1 MNKTTLSTALIS
13 IVMLCVV
20 TSAPAHSENS
30 SVTAQDV
37 RKDAQDLLNTL
48 QQYTVEQRDQAVD
61 EAEQA
66 LKKLDE
72 RIDELEIRVNRNWD
86 DMSQSARRKAE
97 GSLKALREQRN
108 ALAERYGRFK
118 NSSSRAWEQMKKG
131 FSDTYQT
138 MSGSL
143 QKAWSEYEA
152 DSE

>member
-1 MNKTTLSTALIS
+1 MGKNTLSARLIS
-13 IVMLCVV
+13 IVTLCIV
-20 TSAPAHSENS
+20 TIAPAYADNT

-66 LKKLDE
+66 LKKLDK
-72 RIDELEIRVNRNWD
+72 RIDDLETQIHRKWD
-86 DMSQSARRKAE
+86 NMNHSARQKAE
-97 GSLKALREQRN
+97 GSLKALRKQRN
-108 ALAERYGRFK
+108 VLEERYGGIK
-118 NSSSRAWEQMKKG
+118 NSSTRAWEQMKEG

-143 QKAWSEYEA
+143 QEAWSDYEG
-152 DSE
+152 DSK